1 MRQIEFAVAMKTFA
15 TLVPKFAPDFSKP
28 EFINSWF
35 GFFQHIDS
43 DRFRDTILN
52 AARTCEQFPSIAEML
67 VLLGE
72 GEQPDDDKAR
82 EVAELIYSTL
92 CSRGSMLRNK
102 KELLK
107 VLGRIGV
114 EVVERQGGWMT
125 ICEQTTHANTA
136 IFKAQWRELAAAL
149 IRKAKTGD
157 LAAIPDFSRSE
168 GSQNVKS
175 KIEELANKFSLEPA
189 NKGKP
194 RTDQA
199 ENYQNLQIDKR

>member
-1 MRQIEFAVAMKTFA
+1 
-15 TLVPKFAPDFSKP
+15 
-28 EFINSWF
+28 
-35 GFFQHIDS
+35 
-43 DRFRDTILN
+43 
-52 AARTCEQFPSIAEML
+52 
-67 VLLGE
+67 
-72 GEQPDDDKAR
+72 
-82 EVAELIYSTL
+82 
-92 CSRGSMLRNK
+92 LRNK

-157 LAAIPDFSRSE
+157 LAAIPDFSESE
-168 GSQNVKS
+168 GPRKVKNL
-175 KIEELANKFSLEPA
+175 IAEMADKFSLEQA
-189 NKGKP
+189 SKGKP

>member
-1 MRQIEFAVAMKTFA
+1 MNQLEFATAMKTFV
-15 TLVPKFAPDFSKP
+15 TLVPRYAPDFSKK
-28 EFINSWF
+28 EFTNAWYK
-35 GFFQHIDS
+35 FFKHVES
-43 DRFRDTILN
+43 DRFREMIVN
-52 AARTCEQFPSIAEML
+52 ASRTLDKFPSIAEML

-114 EVVERQGGWMT
+114 EVVERQGGWMA
-125 ICEQTTHANTA
+125 ICEQTTHANTGM
-136 IFKAQWRELAAAL
+136 FKAQWRELAAAL

-157 LAAIPDFSRSE
+157 LAAIPDFSHSE

-189 NKGKP
+189 SKGKP
-194 RTDQA
+194 RMDQA